1 MASTHHTKL
10 VHIMTVPQSLNN
22 FLRGQVQFVE
32 DRGFEIE
39 AIASPGEWL
48 QKFADRDHVVVHAVD
63 MPRAISPIGDLRAI
77 ARLYTVLRQIRPD
90 IVQSGTSKGGLLGTV
105 AAWLARS
112 PVRIY
117 HIRGMPFMTESG
129 KKRHLL
135 KWTEKISCRL
145 AHSVLCVSHSI
156 RDIAIEEGICP
167 PEKIVVLMGGSGN
180 GVDARGGYNPA
191 QRPVNE
197 RDQVRQQLGIPE
209 DAPVLGFIG
218 RLVRIKGI
226 VELAAMWA
234 SIRQAYPHAHLIA
247 VGPSEDHDSLPE
259 IVMAT
264 LRNDPRVHL
273 TGSVFDAA
281 PYYSAIDVLV
291 FPTYRE
297 GLPNVLLEGAAMEV
311 ASVATDVPGCVDVIL
326 DGKTGTLVPLGD
338 VPALDA
344 AVRRYLDDSDLRQR
358 HGRAARER
366 VLREFRQEAIWEAL
380 VEEYGRLLRA
390 RGLPVPKD
398 LSSTTNFSLPTT
410 ADVAAD

>member
-1 MASTHHTKL
+1 MVSTDRTKI

-22 FLRGQVQFVE
+22 FLRGQVEFVQ

-63 MPRAISPIGDLRAI
+63 MPRAINPVGDLRAI
-77 ARLYTVLRQIRPD
+77 TRLYRALRLIRPE

-105 AAWLARS
+105 AAWLART

-117 HIRGMPFMTESG
+117 HIRGMPFMTETG
-129 KKRHLL
+129 YKRHLL
-135 KWTEKISCRL
+135 KWTEKASCRL
-145 AHSVLCVSHSI
+145 AHRVLCVSHSI
-156 RDIAIEEGICP
+156 REVAIEEGLCP

-180 GVDARGGYNPA
+180 GVDARGRYNPA
-191 QRPVNE
+191 RRPANE
-197 RDQVRQQLGIPE
+197 RADVRRQLGIPD

-218 RLVRIKGI
+218 RLVRIKGV
-226 VELAAMWA
+226 VELAAMWTL
-234 SIRQAYPHAHLIA
+234 IRQAYPDAHLIA
-247 VGPSEDHDSLPE
+247 VGPLEDHDSLPE
-259 IVMAT
+259 ETMAT

-273 TGSVFDAA
+273 IGSVFDAA

-297 GLPNVLLEGAAMEV
+297 GLPNVLLEGAAMEI

-338 VPALDA
+338 VPSLEA
-344 AVRRYLDDSDLRQR
+344 AVSRYLVDPELRRR
-358 HGRAARER
+358 HGHAARER
-366 VLREFRQEAIWEAL
+366 VLREFRQEAIWQAL
-380 VEEYGRLLRA
+380 VAEYGRLLKA
-390 RGLPVPKD
+390 HGLPVPNE
-398 LSSTTNFSLPTT
+398 LSSETNYSLRTT
-410 ADVAAD
+410 AAVAAD

>member
-1 MASTHHTKL
+1 MVSTNRTKL

-48 QKFADRDHVVVHAVD
+48 PKFADRDHVVVHAVD
-63 MPRAISPIGDLRAI
+63 MPRAISPLGDLRAI
-77 ARLYTVLRQIRPD
+77 ARLYRVLRQIRPD

-105 AAWLARS
+105 AAWLART

-117 HIRGMPFMTESG
+117 HIRGMPFMTETG

-135 KWTEKISCRL
+135 KWTEKLSCRL
-145 AHSVLCVSHSI
+145 AHGVLCVSHSI
-156 RDIAIEEGICP
+156 RDVAIEEGICP

-180 GVDARGGYNPA
+180 GVDARGRYSPA
-191 QRPVNE
+191 RRPANE
-197 RDQVRQQLGIPE
+197 RAHVRQQLGIPD

-218 RLVRIKGI
+218 RLIRIKGVI
-226 VELAAMWA
+226 ELVAMWT
-234 SIRQAYPHAHLIA
+234 SIRQAYPDAHLIA

-259 IVMAT
+259 NIMTT

-273 TGSVFDAA
+273 TDSVFDAA

-311 ASVATDVPGCVDVIL
+311 ASVATDVPGCVDVIIN
-326 DGKTGTLVPLGD
+326 GKTGTLVPLGD
-338 VPALDA
+338 VPALDS
-344 AVRRYLDDSDLRQR
+344 AVGRYLDNPELRRR
-358 HGRAARER
+358 HGRAAREH

-380 VEEYGRLLRA
+380 VDEYRRLLQA
-390 RGLPVPKD
+390 RGLPVPD
-398 LSSTTNFSLPTT
+398 ELTRTSDFLLTTT